1 MKDSIH
7 REPNTA
13 GVCLRCDPL
22 VPTCEVRKG
31 TAPRSHKDYS
41 WFMIHV
47 GSLGCT
53 HSWPVF
59 LQKIIDL

>member
-41 WFMIHV
+41 LFMVHDSCWISGV
-47 GSLGCT
+47 YSFLASLSPKN
-53 HSWPVF
+53 H
-59 LQKIIDL
+59 